1 MVQEKP
7 KCSSH
12 RDLMN
17 KISKECI
24 STLMQAHTD
33 LKTWEEEEKEALPLR
48 MPLLVLV
55 LHAIASFAL
64 YSIFLS

>member
-1 MVQEKP
+1 
-7 KCSSH
+7 
-12 RDLMN
+12 MN